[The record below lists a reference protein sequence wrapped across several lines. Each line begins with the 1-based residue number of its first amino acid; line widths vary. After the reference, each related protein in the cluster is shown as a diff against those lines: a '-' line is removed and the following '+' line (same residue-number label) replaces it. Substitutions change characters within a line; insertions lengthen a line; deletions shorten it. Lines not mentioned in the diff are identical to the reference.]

1 MAAEATQSPVRVLV
15 ADDNRVDRMVLA
27 TIVRRAG
34 YEVVEAVDGHDALRC
49 FRESRPQLVL
59 LDALMPGLDGFA
71 VAREIKREAGED
83 LVPIIFLT
91 SLTEADALARAVEAG
106 GDDFLSKPYNQ
117 IVLKAKLNALQRMR
131 VMHAT
136 MQRQRDEIGRHHA
149 RLVQEQEAAKAVF
162 DNIAHAGDL
171 DAPFIRRL
179 LSPLAIFNGDVLL
192 AARNPAND
200 LFVLLGDFTGH
211 GLAAAVGAMPLAEIF
226 YGMTDK
232 GFAPGEIL
240 REANRKLLGIM
251 PKGYFCCATL
261 VALRFHK
268 QELEFWNGG
277 LPPGYLRRCDGGLDR
292 IDSLH
297 LPLGVLADQRFD
309 PSTRVLSMR
318 PGDRLLL
325 GTDGLID
332 ARDPAGNAFGY
343 RRLDALVLG
352 LDAAASAFDAVK
364 QAVHDH
370 IGDSGRDDDITLVEV
385 TMVAPEAVP
394 QREPLPEA
402 ERIDSGADWSL
413 SYELGPRSLR
423 RGTPLPL
430 LQHIVV
436 EFPELR
442 RHAATIF
449 TVLSELYSNAL
460 EHGVLGLDS
469 SRKSSPRGFA
479 DYYRDRA
486 RALDNLDG
494 FIRFR
499 FRCDID
505 AEGIR
510 LAISVTDSGRGF
522 DHSGPLSG
530 PRGTAYHGRG
540 LKLLRSLCREVRHQG
555 CGNQVDVLLA
565 WDHDGE

>member
-1 MAAEATQSPVRVLV
+1 MAGDAMNPAVRVLV

-34 YEVVEAVDGHDALRC
+34 YEVVEAVDGNDALHR

-59 LDALMPGLDGFA
+59 LDALMPGLDGFE

-83 LVPIIFLT
+83 LIPIIFLT

-131 VMHAT
+131 VMHET

-162 DNIAHAGDL
+162 DNIAHTGDL

-179 LSPLAIFNGDVLL
+179 ISPLAIFNGDVLL

-232 GFAPGEIL
+232 GFAPAEIL

-261 VALRFHK
+261 VALRFNK
-268 QELEFWNGG
+268 QEMEFWNGG
-277 LPPGYLRRCDGGLDR
+277 LPPGYLRRRGGGVER
-292 IDSLH
+292 IESLH

-309 PSTRVLSMR
+309 PATRVLAMR
-318 PGDRLLL
+318 PGDHLLL

-332 ARDPAGNAFGY
+332 ARDPAGDPFGY
-343 RRLDALVLG
+343 RRLDALVLD
-352 LDAAASAFDAVK
+352 LDPAASAFDSVQRAV
-364 QAVHDH
+364 QSH
-370 IGDSGRDDDITLVEV
+370 IGDSGRDDDITLVEI

-394 QREPLPEA
+394 ERGPLPEGERQGAGA
-402 ERIDSGADWSL
+402 EWTL

-442 RHAATIF
+442 RHAATIY

-479 DYYRDRA
+479 DYYRERA
-486 RALDNLDG
+486 RALEALDG
-494 FIRFR
+494 FVRFR

-505 AEGIR
+505 AHGIR
-510 LAISVTDSGRGF
+510 LDIAVTDSGRGF
-522 DHSGPLSG
+522 DYQSLVPGN
-530 PRGTAYHGRG
+530 GTVAYHGRG
-540 LKLLRSLCREVRHQG
+540 LRLLRSLCREVHHRG
-555 CGNQVDVLLA
+555 CGNEVEVQLA
-565 WDHDGE
+565 WDHDGA